1 MNKKLHRMCM
11 RLGASVLLGAMVFT
25 SGCQQAGGRD
35 VRLDPKN
42 PVSIEIWHYYNG
54 PQKNAFDEM
63 ISEFNDTVGLKEGI
77 IVEAFSQGN
86 VSELTEKVIDAA
98 NKKVG
103 AGDIPDVF
111 AAYADTAL
119 QVDKLGLVASL
130 DDYLTD
136 GELAEYIPEYIE
148 EGRFDAQGSL
158 KIFPIAKSTE
168 VMMVNKT
175 DWDKFSAATGADIEK
190 IKTMEGLAGTAK
202 QYYEWTDSLTPEPDD
217 GKAFFGRDALA
228 NYFIIGCRQLGVEI
242 FSVENG
248 KVTFNLDKEVIRKLW
263 DHYYVPFVHGYFAA
277 NGRFRSDDAKTG
289 DIIALVG
296 STSGSAYFPDK
307 VMVNDNEGYDIEP
320 LVFEPPVF
328 EGGELYAVQQ
338 GAGMVVTKTD
348 ERREY
353 AATVFLKW
361 FTDSERNIEFSVGSG
376 YMPVKVAANDRDM
389 VQKVLQGSGE
399 AVAEGL
405 QKSLDVA
412 LDMTKTHTLY
422 TSKAFGGGTE
432 ARAVLEYSMAD
443 LAKADSEQVAQ
454 MVASGQSRQEA
465 ADGFCTDE
473 HFEEWYQSFSGALE
487 EAIQ

>member
-1 MNKKLHRMCM
+1 M
-11 RLGASVLLGAMVFT
+11 RLGASVLLGTMVFT

-63 ISEFNDTVGLKEGI
+63 ISEFNDTVGLEEGI
-77 IVEAFSQGN
+77 IVEACSQGN

-202 QYYEWTDSLTPEPDD
+202 QYYE
-217 GKAFFGRDALA
+217 
-228 NYFIIGCRQLGVEI
+228 
-242 FSVENG
+242 
-248 KVTFNLDKEVIRKLW
+248 
-263 DHYYVPFVHGYFAA
+263 
-277 NGRFRSDDAKTG
+277 
-289 DIIALVG
+289 
-296 STSGSAYFPDK
+296 
-307 VMVNDNEGYDIEP
+307 
-320 LVFEPPVF
+320 
-328 EGGELYAVQQ
+328 
-338 GAGMVVTKTD
+338 
-348 ERREY
+348 
-353 AATVFLKW
+353 
-361 FTDSERNIEFSVGSG
+361 
-376 YMPVKVAANDRDM
+376 
-389 VQKVLQGSGE
+389 
-399 AVAEGL
+399 
-405 QKSLDVA
+405 
-412 LDMTKTHTLY
+412 
-422 TSKAFGGGTE
+422 
-432 ARAVLEYSMAD
+432 
-443 LAKADSEQVAQ
+443 
-454 MVASGQSRQEA
+454 
-465 ADGFCTDE
+465 
-473 HFEEWYQSFSGALE
+473 
-487 EAIQ
+487 

>member
-11 RLGASVLLGAMVFT
+11 RLGASVLLGTMVFT

-63 ISEFNDTVGLKEGI
+63 ISEFNDTVGLEEGI
-77 IVEAFSQGN
+77 IVEACSQGN

-248 KVTFNLDKEVIRKLW
+248 KVTFNLDKEVIRKLCPSCTGTSRRTGVSARMTPRRGTSSRW
-263 DHYYVPFVHGYFAA
+263 WARPR
-277 NGRFRSDDAKTG
+277 GRP
-289 DIIALVG
+289 I
-296 STSGSAYFPDK
+296 
-307 VMVNDNEGYDIEP
+307 
-320 LVFEPPVF
+320 
-328 EGGELYAVQQ
+328 
-338 GAGMVVTKTD
+338 
-348 ERREY
+348 
-353 AATVFLKW
+353 
-361 FTDSERNIEFSVGSG
+361 
-376 YMPVKVAANDRDM
+376 
-389 VQKVLQGSGE
+389 
-399 AVAEGL
+399 
-405 QKSLDVA
+405 
-412 LDMTKTHTLY
+412 
-422 TSKAFGGGTE
+422 
-432 ARAVLEYSMAD
+432 
-443 LAKADSEQVAQ
+443 
-454 MVASGQSRQEA
+454 SR
-465 ADGFCTDE
+465 TR
-473 HFEEWYQSFSGALE
+473 
-487 EAIQ
+487 